1 MARSPI
7 VPPSRAFEIARIEI
21 AQLPPETTLDRTFA
35 AICEHSARAVGI
47 ERVGIWLF
55 VENRSLLRCSN
66 LYELSK
72 DEHSSG
78 ALLRVADFPDYFS
91 SLQLRKAI
99 PAEVAATE
107 PWTAGLATSYLNPL
121 GISSM
126 LDAGVFVDGVLVGV
140 ICHEHVGPPREWT
153 TEERDFVG
161 SMADLLAARI
171 QSAEMRE
178 LRAAFLT
185 QRDRIA
191 ALEKSV
197 ALEHLAAGVAH
208 DFRNLLTVVLGH
220 GDLLAKRNDLS
231 ADARSHVAQ
240 MVGTAERGVALSTEL
255 LDFAR
260 PVTKPPTVIDV
271 ASVAHECLPLLKAK
285 AGPRH
290 PIQFSAEPAMGQVLI
305 EKSQLTRLL
314 MNLVIN
320 AVEAMPNGGPIR
332 IRFLPVRLTGNPI
345 YTGRFIELDVTD
357 TGMGM
362 DEETQRRAFDPFFTS
377 KKHGTG
383 LGLAIVRQ
391 IVERNGGLIRIDSN
405 RGTGTTFRIFFPRIG
420 ASKASGTEIVAI
432 PPELRLQDVADER
445 HSAS

>member
-1 MARSPI
+1 MSAPSPI
-7 VPPSRAFEIARIEI
+7 VPPSRAFEIARLEI
-21 AQLPPETTLDRTFA
+21 AQLPSETTLDRTFA
-35 AICEHSARAVGI
+35 AVCVLSARALGV

-55 VENRSLLRCSN
+55 VENRTLLRCAN
-66 LYELSK
+66 LFELSK

-99 PAEVAATE
+99 PAEIAATE
-107 PWTAGLATSYLNPL
+107 PWTAGLAASYLNPL

-126 LDAGVFVDGVLVGV
+126 LDAGIFVDGVLVGA
-140 ICHEHVGPPREWT
+140 ICHEHVGSPREWT

-161 SMADLLAARI
+161 SIADLLAARI
-171 QSAEMRE
+171 QSAAIRE

-208 DFRNLLTVVLGH
+208 DFRNLLTVILGH
-220 GDLLAKRNDLS
+220 GDLLLKRKDLS
-231 ADARSHVAQ
+231 ADAKTHVTQ
-240 MVGTAERGVALSTEL
+240 MLATAERGVALSSEL
-255 LDFAR
+255 LDFAK
-260 PVTKPPTVIDV
+260 PSVKPPVVLDIGQAV
-271 ASVAHECLPLLKAK
+271 EECLPFLKAK

-290 PIQFSAEPAMGQVLI
+290 AIAYQSASDMGQVLI

-320 AVEAMPNGGPIR
+320 AVEAMPGGGTIQLR
-332 IRFLPVRLTGNPI
+332 LAPVRLTGNPVF
-345 YTGRFIELDVTD
+345 TGRFLELDVID
-357 TGMGM
+357 TGQGM
-362 DEETQRRAFDPFFTS
+362 DEATQRRAFDPFFTS

-383 LGLAIVRQ
+383 LGLAIVHQ
-391 IVERNGGLIRIDSN
+391 IVERNGGLIRIESKV
-405 RGTGTTFRIFFPRIG
+405 GQGTTFRVFLPRIG
-420 ASKASGTEIVAI
+420 ASKNGTTLVAI
-432 PPELRLQDVADER
+432 PPELRVQEL
-445 HSAS
+445 AS

>member
-1 MARSPI
+1 MIAPKPI
-7 VPPSRAFEIARIEI
+7 LPPSRATEIARLEI
-21 AQLPPETTLDRTFA
+21 AHLAPETTLEQAFA
-35 AICEHSARAVGI
+35 AICVHSARALRV
-47 ERVGIWLF
+47 ERVGVWLY
-55 VENRSLLRCSN
+55 VENRTFLRCAN

-78 ALLRVADFPDYFS
+78 TLLRVADFPEYFS
-91 SLQLRKAI
+91 SLQIRKAI

-107 PWTAGLATSYLNPL
+107 PWTAGLAASYLNPL

-126 LDAGVFVDGVLVGV
+126 LDAGLFVDGVLVGV

-171 QSAEMRE
+171 QSAEMRD

-185 QRDRIA
+185 QRERIA
-191 ALEKSV
+191 ALEKST

-220 GDLLAKRNDLS
+220 GDLLLKRNDLP
-231 ADARSHVAQ
+231 ADAKTHASQIV
-240 MVGTAERGVALSTEL
+240 VTAERGVALSTEL

-260 PVTKPPTVIDV
+260 PSIKPPAVIDIGQAV
-271 ASVAHECLPLLKAK
+271 EECLPLLRAK
-285 AGPRH
+285 AGARH
-290 PIQFSAEPAMGQVLI
+290 PIAYPSIADIGQVLI

-320 AVEAMPNGGPIR
+320 AVEAMPNGGTIHLR
-332 IRFLPVRLTGNPI
+332 LAPVRLTGNPVF
-345 YTGRFIELDVTD
+345 TGRFIELDVTD
-357 TGMGM
+357 SGIGM
-362 DEETQRRAFDPFFTS
+362 DEQTQRRAFDPFFTS
-377 KKHGTG
+377 KQHGTG

-391 IVERNGGLIRIDSN
+391 IVERNGGLIRIESKV
-405 RGTGTTFRIFFPRIG
+405 GQGTTFRIFLPRIG
-420 ASKASGTEIVAI
+420 ASKNGTTLVAV
-432 PPELRLQDVADER
+432 PPELRVQEL
-445 HSAS
+445 ASSH